1 MIKDVCAI
9 TRAHLFLYDMGFSGV
24 RVVSRVIHGACGFL

>member
-9 TRAHLFLYDMGFSGV
+9 TRAHLFYDMGFSGV
-24 RVVSRVIHGACGFL
+24 RVVSRVIHGACGSL